1 MFMAI
6 ESQLWIYRLFT
17 DRQIRLVISVR
28 HFIMRLGIFVPTV
41 FRSYD
46 RVQSAIWIRALQLV
60 GGLRADGIDVSVNNP
75 FRRYDVAIYHRGM
88 RRNSVSFMRYLRQI
102 AGRVYWD
109 TCVDYFDRHEAA
121 TPEQVEC
128 ARIIASLVDGICVP
142 TEGIASSARRYC
154 RNVFVMPD
162 PIDTSHFESFK
173 ENINWAKPRLGWS
186 GVACKAH
193 FLNQYADFLDDRT
206 LIISEKRPALPF
218 RHEFTRWSYQ
228 SFPTTLLSCD
238 VGFLPRALNSTY
250 TINNSSF
257 KALVFASLGIPIIA
271 DRLPSYEILAKD
283 YPAVAF
289 LDDYNY
295 DPQKAFD
302 ALRAADRDPRRVRLS
317 YDRSLW
323 AQRLIGWMSDV

>member
-1 MFMAI
+1 
-6 ESQLWIYRLFT
+6 
-17 DRQIRLVISVR
+17 
-28 HFIMRLGIFVPTV
+28 MRLGIFIPTP
-41 FRSYD
+41 FRNYD
-46 RVQSAIWIRALQLV
+46 RVQSAIWIRGLQLV
-60 GGLRADGIDVSVNNP
+60 DCLRADGIDVSVNNP
-75 FRRYDVAIYHRGM
+75 FRTYDAAIYHRGM
-88 RRNSVSFMRYLRQI
+88 RRNSVRFLRYLRQI

-121 TPEQVEC
+121 SAEQVKC
-128 ARIIASLVDGICVP
+128 AQIIASLVDGLCVP
-142 TEGIASSARRYC
+142 TEGIASSARRYS

-173 ENINWAKPRLGWS
+173 EDINWSRPRMGWS

-193 FLNQYADFLDDRT
+193 FLNQYAGFLNDRT
-206 LIISEKRPALPF
+206 LIVSEERPSLSF
-218 RHEFTRWSYQ
+218 RHQFIQWNYQ

-238 VGFLPRALNSTY
+238 IGFLPRALNSTY

-295 DPQKAFD
+295 DPQKALD
-302 ALRAADRDPRRVRLS
+302 ALRVADRDPRRVRHS
-317 YDRSLW
+317 YDRNLW
-323 AQRLIGWMSDV
+323 ARRLMEWITDV